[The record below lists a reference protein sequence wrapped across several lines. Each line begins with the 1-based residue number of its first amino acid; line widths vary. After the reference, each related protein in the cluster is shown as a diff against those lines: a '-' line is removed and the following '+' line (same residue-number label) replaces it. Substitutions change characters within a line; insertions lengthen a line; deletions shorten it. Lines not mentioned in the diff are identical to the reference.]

1 MEDLVRKALIKKVQ
15 HGRTTLKIEPPES
28 LVLLVKFS
36 MLAIA
41 LLAVLEG
48 LCVVAL
54 GYWNSEIF
62 AAISGLIGTVSGIF
76 ISQKT

>member
-15 HGRTTLKIEPPES
+15 HGKTTITLKPSET

-36 MLAIA
+36 VAATI
-41 LLAVLEG
+41 LLTGLEIVHVLI
-48 LCVVAL
+48 L
-54 GYWNSEIF
+54 GKWNSEVF